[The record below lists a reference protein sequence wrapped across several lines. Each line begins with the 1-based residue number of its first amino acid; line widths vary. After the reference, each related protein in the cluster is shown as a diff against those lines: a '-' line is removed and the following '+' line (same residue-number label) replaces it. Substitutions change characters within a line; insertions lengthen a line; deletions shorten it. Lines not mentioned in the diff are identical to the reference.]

1 MLDKCLDF
9 IKRYEIR
16 DELRLLA
23 LPAMETLADSLR
35 PYLLIAIFFVV
46 INFILLL
53 YIVYS
58 IKKLRW

>member
-9 IKRYEIR
+9 IKRFEIR